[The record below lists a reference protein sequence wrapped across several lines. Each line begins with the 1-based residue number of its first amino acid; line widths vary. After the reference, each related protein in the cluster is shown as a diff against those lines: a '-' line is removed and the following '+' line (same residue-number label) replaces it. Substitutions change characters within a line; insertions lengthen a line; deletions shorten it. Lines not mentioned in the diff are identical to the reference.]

1 MPPKRRTPQRGPG
14 PRNTRPGQRG
24 GAARP
29 RQNATPAA
37 RARFTNRA
45 AILLVVFAILV
56 VSYASSMRA
65 YLRQREHIDQL
76 KSQIAQA
83 EADIAVATREK
94 RRWSDD
100 AFVEQQ
106 ARERFGWLL
115 PGETG
120 YQVIGT
126 DGKPLTGHDALT
138 DPSTIARKK
147 PDAWWSKVRASLDA
161 ADHPE

>member
-1 MPPKRRTPQRGPG
+1 VQ
-14 PRNTRPGQRG
+14 
-24 GAARP
+24 
-29 RQNATPAA
+29 

-65 YLRQREHIDQL
+65 YLRQREHINDL
-76 KSQIAQA
+76 KVQIAQA
-83 EADIAVATREK
+83 ESNIAVAKREK

-100 AFVEQQ
+100 AYVEQQ

-120 YQVIGT
+120 YQVI
-126 DGKPLTGHDALT
+126 DSNGKPLTGDDSLT
-138 DPSTIARKK
+138 DPSTVAPSK
-147 PDAWWSKVRASLDA
+147 PEAWWSKVRVSLDA
-161 ADHPE
+161 ADHPEKLKKPKPVTSIKPPS

>member
-1 MPPKRRTPQRGPG
+1 M
-14 PRNTRPGQRG
+14 
-24 GAARP
+24 
-29 RQNATPAA
+29 
-37 RARFTNRA
+37 
-45 AILLVVFAILV
+45 VFAILV

-65 YLRQREHIDQL
+65 YLRQREHINEL

-83 EADIAVATREK
+83 EASIAVAKREK

-100 AFVEQQ
+100 AYIEQQ

-120 YQVIGT
+120 YQVIGS

-138 DPSTIARKK
+138 DPATIAQKK

-161 ADHPE
+161 ADHPEKLKKPTPATRITPNSG